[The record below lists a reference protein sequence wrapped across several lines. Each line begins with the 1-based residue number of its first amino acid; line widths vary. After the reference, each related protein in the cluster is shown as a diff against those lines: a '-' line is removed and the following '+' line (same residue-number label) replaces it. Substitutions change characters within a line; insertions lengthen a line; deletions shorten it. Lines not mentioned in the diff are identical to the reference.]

1 MPVPTDRKP
10 ALVNTVDSPEDL
22 AAAVERAY
30 RLILG
35 RPADPVGAGQ
45 YLRGLRT
52 GELSLADVCASL
64 AGSEEFAERL
74 LPAERDP
81 DGEVAASHAEADPD
95 WVDAAELVKT
105 VTVEE
110 LAERAEGYF
119 RAVENPDMLLTK
131 PLKDVSETPDL
142 LVTFGQVLRGLRP
155 LPGMTVLDFGAGTCW
170 TSRFL
175 TQLGCRVKAFD
186 VSPTALELGRRLFD
200 RQPVMGNQPPPEF
213 LVFDGYRFDL
223 PDASV
228 DRVLSFDAFHHVPN
242 PAEVI
247 REMARVLRPG
257 GIAAFSEP
265 GPRHSIQP
273 QSQYEMRNFGILEND
288 VVIEDIWAW
297 ARDAGFADLRLCL
310 FDSAPRWVDLRTF
323 TDVVSGR
330 ADDGVFP
337 DPARAAISDRRM
349 FFLRRAGAEVPD
361 SREAEGLVGELAM
374 ADVEISESGPNIV
387 VSGDCRVRNP
397 GPRAW
402 LPSDAEF
409 GPVLLGVRIHL
420 GDRTARDVARVPL
433 PGQGVQP
440 GEDAAFPVRVEIPPQ
455 PEGIV
460 AVEFDLVSEWVCW
473 FSVNGSPV
481 VKFPL
486 S

>member
-1 MPVPTDRKP
+1 
-10 ALVNTVDSPEDL
+10 
-22 AAAVERAY
+22 
-30 RLILG
+30 
-35 RPADPVGAGQ
+35 
-45 YLRGLRT
+45 
-52 GELSLADVCASL
+52 
-64 AGSEEFAERL
+64 
-74 LPAERDP
+74 
-81 DGEVAASHAEADPD
+81 
-95 WVDAAELVKT
+95 
-105 VTVEE
+105 
-110 LAERAEGYF
+110 
-119 RAVENPDMLLTK
+119 
-131 PLKDVSETPDL
+131 
-142 LVTFGQVLRGLRP
+142 
-155 LPGMTVLDFGAGTCW
+155 MTVLDFGAGTCW

-175 TQLGCRVKAFD
+175 TQLGCRVKAVD
-186 VSPTALELGRRLFD
+186 VSPTALDLGRRLFE
-200 RQPVMGNQPPPEF
+200 RQPVLGSQPEPEF

-273 QSQYEMRNFGILEND
+273 QSQYEMRNFGVLEND

-297 ARDAGFADLRLCL
+297 AQEAGFAELRLCL
-310 FDSAPRWVDLRTF
+310 FESAPRWVSLRTF

-330 ADDGVFP
+330 AEDGAFL
-337 DPARAAISDRRM
+337 DPARAAINDRRM
-349 FFLRRAGAEVPD
+349 FVLRRAGAEVPD
-361 SREAEGLVGELAM
+361 SREAEGLVGELTM

-387 VSGDCRVRNP
+387 VSGQCRVRNP

-420 GDRTARDVARVPL
+420 ADRTSRDVARVPL
-433 PGQGVQP
+433 PGQGIRP
-440 GEDAAFPVRVEIPPQ
+440 GADAGFPVRVEIPPQ

-486 S
+486 G